1 MGMSSKCL
9 KDIKYIQYG
18 SVEIKEVD
26 SSLINR
32 LSIAL
37 TLRALHSSN
46 IGISIRRGEGWSYG
60 DGNCVE
66 YYVMWSCVMTLLY
79 ILACMYCTS
88 VQKYVSHSY

>member
-46 IGISIRRGEGWSYG
+46 IRISIRRGEGWSYG

-66 YYVMWSCVMTLLY
+66 Y
-79 ILACMYCTS
+79 CTS
-88 VQKYVSHSY
+88 WHACIAQVFKNTLVIHTKGG